1 MYYDNYEPSPA
12 RSNRD
17 IISDLIAKAER
28 HLGLKDIL
36 SKSLYDNISRSIKT
50 RYGQEI
56 YLTAD
61 ESESAKAWIEKYDP
75 KYNKRLKNRNG
86 ALMDTKFII
95 KLDTATYCEVSV
107 GKFIDLLNPYLNNN
121 NDNGG
126 RCPMKLYFFG
136 KKYRTYVNE
145 FDGVISKRN
154 TGRLFLYDIKG
165 KESREGELGIDSV
178 GRYLKERALDS
189 IFLNPG
195 VKEEVIDH
203 IENFLNNRHIYEE
216 KDITYKTGILL
227 YGTPGTG
234 KTSLASALATWLRYN
249 LVVLDL
255 STFGK
260 LDISSLT
267 ACINEDSDNF
277 VILLED
283 IDTIFPSLDRQDKEL
298 DADTRNVINKMLQFL
313 DSSSSPNN
321 VIFIATTNDISKLD
335 EAILREGRFDL
346 KVPMT
351 NIHPDVALT
360 MLESFNIPSKDAKSI
375 ITKLTSKG
383 EADIN
388 PSMLQN
394 EAIKYF
400 KKGVQENNDE
410 K

>member
-1 MYYDNYEPSPA
+1 
-12 RSNRD
+12 
-17 IISDLIAKAER
+17 
-28 HLGLKDIL
+28 
-36 SKSLYDNISRSIKT
+36 
-50 RYGQEI
+50 
-56 YLTAD
+56 
-61 ESESAKAWIEKYDP
+61 
-75 KYNKRLKNRNG
+75 
-86 ALMDTKFII
+86 
-95 KLDTATYCEVSV
+95 
-107 GKFIDLLNPYLNNN
+107 
-121 NDNGG
+121 
-126 RCPMKLYFFG
+126 MKLYFFG
-136 KKYRTYVNE
+136 KKYKAYVNE
-145 FDGVISKRN
+145 FEGVISKRN
-154 TGRLFLYDIKG
+154 TGKLFLYDIKG

-195 VKEEVIDH
+195 IKEEVVDH
-203 IENFLNNRHIYEE
+203 IENFLNNKHIYEE

-255 STFGK
+255 STFSK

-267 ACINEDSDNF
+267 ACINEDTDNF

-298 DADTRNVINKMLQFL
+298 DTETRNVINKMLQFL

-351 NIHPDVALT
+351 NIHPEVALT
-360 MLESFNIPSKDAKSI
+360 MLESFNIPSKDAKEI
-375 ITKLTSKG
+375 IKKLTKND
-383 EADIN
+383 EKDIN

-400 KKGVQENNDE
+400 KKGVQDNNDE